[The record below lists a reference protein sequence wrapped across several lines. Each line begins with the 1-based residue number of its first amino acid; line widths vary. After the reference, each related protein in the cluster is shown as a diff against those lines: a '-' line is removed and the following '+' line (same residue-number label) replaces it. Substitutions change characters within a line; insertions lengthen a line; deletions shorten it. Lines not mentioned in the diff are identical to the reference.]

1 MGQKTLLVRKIIKK
15 HDFWG
20 KKWVGD
26 QKQGKKRQK
35 TAFLG
40 SKTGGSK
47 KRVKKGQ
54 KTPFL
59 GSKTGGSKKGH
70 FWG

>member
-1 MGQKTLLVRKIIKK
+1 MKKHHFWVKIIKNIKKTVFLGQKTLLVRKIIKK

-40 SKTGGSK
+40 
-47 KRVKKGQ
+47 
-54 KTPFL
+54 
-59 GSKTGGSKKGH
+59 
-70 FWG
+70 

>member
-1 MGQKTLLVRKIIKK
+1 MG
-15 HDFWG
+15 
-20 KKWVGD
+20 GD

-47 KRVKKGQ
+47 KGH
-54 KTPFL
+54 FW
-59 GSKTGGSKKGH
+59 GSKTGGVREGGQKTSIFGV
-70 FWG
+70 FWAFLGVFWAFLG